1 MRVAISGMFW
11 GQPYTGSGQYLRGL
25 IDGLVRVAP
34 EHEYVV
40 LVPQDAVG
48 ETVGGARLV
57 GVSTPF
63 DGRSANLAKLWFE
76 QLGAPQAVARLGAD
90 LLHVPYAAPPL
101 WGAVPVVTTVHDII
115 WRVLPE
121 YRGGPAVRGYF
132 ALVAR
137 AIRRAAHVLAD
148 SEHSRRDIIAHL
160 GCAPERVSTVLLAAR
175 EEFHPLDRAEAA
187 AYVAE
192 RYGLRGP
199 FIYYVGSREARK
211 NLAVLVRA
219 FARLRRSGGPP
230 ATLVLAGRPAGGDP
244 QLFPDLDS
252 LIDALGVRDAVRVI
266 DASRGDNPRL
276 YAAATLVAYPS
287 RYEGFGL
294 QPLEAMAC
302 GTPVVA
308 SDASSLPEVVGDAA
322 LLAPPDDIAAWT
334 AALWRMLA
342 DLALREDLRAGGLA
356 RAASFSYDRVAA
368 ETLTIYRR
376 VFSEEGGRGVIS
388 PISSYPPR

>member
-25 IDGLVRVAP
+25 VDGLARVAP
-34 EHEYVV
+34 GHEYTV
-40 LVPQDAVG
+40 LVPAG
-48 ETVGGARLV
+48 AASEAGGGARLIDV
-57 GVSTPF
+57 PTPF

-76 QLGAPQAVARLGAD
+76 QVGAPQAAARLGAD
-90 LLHVPYAAPPL
+90 LLHIPYAAPPL
-101 WGAVPVVTTVHDII
+101 RAAVPVVATVHDII

-121 YRGGPAVRGYF
+121 YRGGPAVQGYF

-137 AIRRAAHVLAD
+137 AIRRAAHILAD

-175 EEFHPLDRAEAA
+175 EEFRPLDREEAA

-211 NLAVLVRA
+211 NLGVLVRA

-252 LIDALGVRDAVRVI
+252 LIDALGIRDVVRVI
-266 DASRGDNPRL
+266 DASREDNPRL
-276 YAAATLVAYPS
+276 YAAAALVAYPS

-322 LLAPPDDIAAWT
+322 LLAPPDDVAAWT
-334 AALWRMLA
+334 AALWRVLT
-342 DLALREDLRAGGLA
+342 DTALRENLRARGLA
-356 RAASFSYDRVAA
+356 QAATFSYDRVAR
-368 ETLTIYRR
+368 ETVAIYADVR
-376 VFSEEGGRGVIS
+376 SKK
-388 PISSYPPR
+388 